1 MNTLRRLTWMN
12 SMGGVN
18 SLGGRGIRNTN
29 FPSTRAGGSGVA
41 GATTGGGDTI
51 EIHLL
56 QGGGNGGNVVGNSGR
71 VNPQPF
77 NSRTSVGGS
86 IDSGDIGERLAG
98 SAGVITDGGRRE
110 SRGSSLFGNNEGG
123 APGRA
128 DSSFGSSVG
137 RDTYSSRVGGGV
149 NVGIGDSAGGG
160 SLGGNTRIA
169 AGNVGGGITGNGGG
183 IMNGG
188 SVASVSL
195 SNVAAAEGIR
205 SGRGSGSSTVV
216 GLLGTTTTSR
226 GNGIRT
232 HGGAGRF
239 DSEGRDMTS
248 SGIIGVGSAVSTRG
262 ARGRNSVN
270 VGAAAIG
277 GSFLGGEGSGSSRI
291 VGGSR
296 SFSGDEGSLSE
307 GAVAG
312 SGGRASGSAF
322 APENT
327 ISGADDEDELDPNL
341 EGNEGSRLGETGLG
355 YANALELRRR
365 FGTGLRG

>member
-1 MNTLRRLTWMN
+1 MNTLRHLAWMN
-12 SMGGVN
+12 SMGRVN
-18 SLGGRGIRNTN
+18 SLGRRGIGSTN

-41 GATTGGGDTI
+41 GGTTGGGDTI
-51 EIHLL
+51 EIHLV
-56 QGGGNGGNVVGNSGR
+56 QGGGNGANVVGNSGR
-71 VNPQPF
+71 INPQPF
-77 NSRTSVGGS
+77 NSRTTVGGS
-86 IDSGDIGERLAG
+86 IDGGDIRERLAG

-110 SRGSSLFGNNEGG
+110 SRGSSVFGNNEGG

-128 DSSFGSSVG
+128 DSSVGSSVG
-137 RDTYSSRVGGGV
+137 SGTYGSRVGGGV
-149 NVGIGDSAGGG
+149 NVGIGDSAIGG
-160 SLGGNTRIA
+160 SLGG
-169 AGNVGGGITGNGGG
+169 ITGNVGG

-188 SVASVSL
+188 SVASVSM
-195 SNVAAAEGIR
+195 SNAAAAEGI
-205 SGRGSGSSTVV
+205 STGRGSGSSAVV

-226 GNGIRT
+226 GNGMRT

-239 DSEGRDMTS
+239 DSAGRDVTS

-270 VGAAAIG
+270 AGAAVIG
-277 GSFLGGEGSGSSRI
+277 GSFLGGEGSGSSGI

-296 SFSGDEGSLSE
+296 SFSGDVGSLSE

-312 SGGRASGSAF
+312 SGGRAGGSVF
-322 APENT
+322 APENS
-327 ISGADDEDELDPNL
+327 ISGADDEDELGPNL

-365 FGTGLRG
+365 FATGLRG